1 MQADQTQPNGPE
13 PFGSTGQPPPPPVP
27 GAVQQSQRLPGKTS
41 GMAVASLVL
50 GIISG
55 FRNNA
60 VGLWS
65 TEWFLIAIALFIL
78 GLWVWLVAYAAA
90 KE

>member
-1 MQADQTQPNGPE
+1 MAAVPENLKCLLFGKGPKCCAIAAMVLE
-13 PFGSTGQPPPPPVP
+13 VLG
-27 GAVQQSQRLPGKTS
+27 L
-41 GMAVASLVL
+41 ASLVL

-65 TEWFLIAIALFIL
+65 TEWFLIAIVLFIW
-78 GLWVWLVAYAAA
+78 GLWAWLCAYAAA

>member
-1 MQADQTQPNGPE
+1 MAAVPNGLKCLL
-13 PFGSTGQPPPPPVP
+13 FGK
-27 GAVQQSQRLPGKTS
+27 GAKFH
-41 GMAVASLVL
+41 AVAAMVIECLAFASLVL
-50 GIISG
+50 GIVSG

-65 TEWFLIAIALFIL
+65 TEWFLIAIALFIW
-78 GLWVWLVAYAAA
+78 GLWSWIAAYAAA

>member
-1 MQADQTQPNGPE
+1 MAAVPNELKFLLFGKGPKFHATVAMVIE
-13 PFGSTGQPPPPPVP
+13 CLG
-27 GAVQQSQRLPGKTS
+27 L
-41 GMAVASLVL
+41 ASLVL

-65 TEWFLIAIALFIL
+65 TEWFLIAIVLFIW
-78 GLWVWLVAYAAA
+78 GLWAWLCAYAAA

>member
-1 MQADQTQPNGPE
+1 MAAVPNGLKCLLFCMGPKCL
-13 PFGSTGQPPPPPVP
+13 
-27 GAVQQSQRLPGKTS
+27 AVVAWVLEILGL
-41 GMAVASLVL
+41 ASLVL
-50 GIISG
+50 GIVSA
-55 FRNNA
+55 FQNDA

-78 GLWVWLVAYAAA
+78 GLWAWLVAYAAA